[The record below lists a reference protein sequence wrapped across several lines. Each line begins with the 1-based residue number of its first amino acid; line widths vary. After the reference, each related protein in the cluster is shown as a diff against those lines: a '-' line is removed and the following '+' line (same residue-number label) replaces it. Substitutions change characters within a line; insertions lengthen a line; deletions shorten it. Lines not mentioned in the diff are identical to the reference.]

1 MAILEWDD
9 SMSVGVYLIDEQHRE
24 LVVLINNIADA
35 LQSGASVSEVS
46 RFIRR
51 FYNYTIVHFQTEESL
66 MDHNSYADY
75 FTQVREHLDCS
86 TKALEFHRR
95 FVEEDGFDLLEFLE
109 YIVAWFRSHTT
120 GVDQGLTEYL
130 VGRGLIHLEKNGK
143 A

>member
-9 SMSVGVYLIDEQHRE
+9 SMAVGVYLVDEQHKE

-35 LQSGASVSEVS
+35 VQSGASVSEVS

-95 FVEEDGFDLLEFLE
+95 FVEEAEFDLVEFLE
-109 YIVAWFRSHTT
+109 YIVGWFRSHTT
-120 GVDQGLTEYL
+120 GIDQGLTEYL
-130 VGRGLIHLEKNGK
+130 VARGLTHLEKSGK